1 MCPSVFSIDII
12 EPSLLGKIALS
23 SVSPVQNPVFYPAID
38 KKIRTEGFNR
48 NKGYFYATWSP
59 KEGLRYSFIL
69 LDSSQEIL

>member
-1 MCPSVFSIDII
+1 MRLSSYSNRAFSVLFV
-12 EPSLLGKIALS
+12 KIAIS

-59 KEGLRYSFIL
+59 KEGLR
-69 LDSSQEIL
+69 

>member
-1 MCPSVFSIDII
+1 MRPSSYSNRAFSVQ
-12 EPSLLGKIALS
+12 KIALS

-59 KEGLRYSFIL
+59 KEGLR
-69 LDSSQEIL
+69 